1 MAYIIAVIPIPD
13 KNCCRMLVEWFCDI
27 EDKHKWMWVLPECV
41 YSGHHIGMNHVV
53 SLNEEGYSRM
63 PVIQWSRV
71 QNGMAYP
78 ICPT

>member
-1 MAYIIAVIPIPD
+1 M
-13 KNCCRMLVEWFCDI
+13 
-27 EDKHKWMWVLPECV
+27 LPECV

-78 ICPT
+78 I